1 MWYINVPTIRNGD
14 VPHRT
19 TLSLRYGGRLDD
31 ITEEAVNAST
41 LTGVRRLAMR
51 GLQRSSITRR
61 SSLAKFD
68 ARQ

>member
-1 MWYINVPTIRNGD
+1 MY
-14 VPHRT
+14 RT
-19 TLSLRYGGRLDD
+19 EQRSHYGGRLDD

-61 SSLAKFD
+61 RSLAKFD